1 MNIFTFLRLTQ
12 KFLWRNLRKGE
23 LTLLMLSL
31 IVATATI
38 TSVTVF
44 TSRIGNSI
52 NQEAASYLGAD
63 AKITGSMP
71 IPKDWQGDANALH
84 IKTANVTFFRAM
96 AFAETA
102 LTLVQVKAVSTDY
115 PLKGYLEISDGVTDV
130 NGSSDIHR
138 YTHGPDKG
146 TVWLASRLFDT
157 LSIQRND
164 VIKIGEKELVVAGV
178 IRKEPDSVQT
188 TFGFSPRVIMHIDDV
203 EATQAVQLGSRIN
216 YEWLLTGDKKNLVV
230 LEEEIQTKFGDHFKW
245 RGSKDANRQVNKT
258 MDRADRFL
266 LLGSSLSLLLAGVA
280 IALAVRRFIQRQT
293 STVAILKTLGVAPKI
308 ITAMYFLL
316 MSSLGFVAVCL
327 GCFIG
332 WILHLVILNLL
343 GDFIAKNL
351 APADISAYTVAAL
364 AVFITLMAFCFI
376 PLLELKNT
384 QPSAILR
391 DVTSRNMSV
400 MRSSMMGFVAIF
412 MVLVFFSGDIV
423 ITAGLGVGV
432 FLLAVLVFLVSRLL
446 IFVLSRSLRFKMPW
460 WRIGLVNIK
469 RHQPM
474 TSLQILIF
482 STVFMLVA
490 VLVEVRTG
498 LMTRWQNQI
507 PENAPNHFAFNI
519 FTDDLPRIQQYLSD
533 NDVQASAYYPMSRGR
548 IHAIN
553 GEPMFER
560 AIDKNSRMNYER
572 ELNLTWSTSLGVDNR
587 VVNGD
592 WWDVPSGESN
602 EAEASAEEQ
611 SLLISV
617 EEEYGK
623 GLHLQLNDEIEF
635 SVAGQKLTAKLAS
648 FRTVEWDSMN
658 PNFFVIFNQPFTI
671 NDTSNWVT
679 SFYVKP
685 DKAPTFVANFL
696 REFPNVSVL
705 ELEQTLKQIQE
716 IVRKVSSAVEFI
728 LWLVFISGLLILLIS
743 VQATLDSRKHESAL
757 YRVLGAPRQLVRNT
771 LIVEFAVVGFLS
783 GFIAAIGGEL
793 ILCVLQVRVFE
804 LGFSLH
810 GWLWLMTPLLGA
822 ALVGTSGYLST
833 RSVINASPLTVIRG
847 G

>member
-1 MNIFTFLRLTQ
+1 MNIVTFLRLTQ

-23 LTLLMLSL
+23 LTLLLLSL

-71 IPKDWQGDANALH
+71 IPKDWQGDATALH

-102 LTLVQVKAVSTDY
+102 LTLVQVKAVSAGY
-115 PLKGYLEISDGVTDV
+115 PLKGYLEISDDIT
-130 NGSSDIHR
+130 NASDPSGTQK
-138 YTHGPDKG
+138 YTHGPGKG
-146 TVWLASRLFDT
+146 TVWLASRLFNT
-157 LSIQRND
+157 LNIQRND
-164 VIKIGEKELVVAGV
+164 VIKIGEKELTVAGV

-216 YEWLLTGDKKNLVV
+216 YEWLLAGDKQDLIAF
-230 LEEEIQTKFGDHFKW
+230 EEKIETKLGDHFKW

-280 IALAVRRFIQRQT
+280 IALAIRRFIQRQT
-293 STVAILKTLGVAPKI
+293 STVAILKTLGVAPKD

-316 MSSLGFVAVCL
+316 MSSLGFVAVCV

-332 WILHLVILNLL
+332 WMLHLVILSLL
-343 GDFIAKNL
+343 GDFIATDL
-351 APADISAYTVAAL
+351 APADTSAYTIAAL

-376 PLLELKNT
+376 PLIELKNT

-400 MRSSMMGFVAIF
+400 MHSSIMGFVAIF
-412 MVLVFFSGDIV
+412 IVLVFFSGDIA
-423 ITAGLGVGV
+423 ITTGLGLGVL
-432 FLLAVLVFLVSRLL
+432 LLAVLVFLTSRLL
-446 IFVLSRSLRFKMPW
+446 IFLLSRSLRFSMPW

-490 VLVEVRTG
+490 VLIEVRTG

-507 PENAPNHFAFNI
+507 PEDAPNHFAFNI
-519 FTDDLPRIQQYLSD
+519 FTGDLPRIQQYLST
-533 NDVQASAYYPMSRGR
+533 NNIQASAYYPMSRGR

-553 GEPMFER
+553 GELMSDR
-560 AIDKNSRMNYER
+560 AKDKDSRMNYER
-572 ELNLTWSTSLGVDNR
+572 ELNLTWSTTLGADNTI
-587 VVNGD
+587 VKGD
-592 WWDVPSGESN
+592 WWNTPLDKSSK
-602 EAEASAEEQ
+602 ASKKDKP
-611 SLLISV
+611 LLISV

-623 GLHLQLNDEIEF
+623 GLNLQLNDTIEF
-635 SVAGQKLTAKLAS
+635 SIAGQKITAILTN

-658 PNFFVIFNQPFTI
+658 PNFFVIFNQPFTS

-679 SFYVKP
+679 SFYITS
-685 DKAPTFVANFL
+685 DEAPAFVADFL
-696 REFPNVSVL
+696 REFPSVSVL

-728 LWLVFISGLLILLIS
+728 LWLVLISGLLILLIS

-757 YRVLGAPRQLVRNT
+757 YRVLGAQRQLVRNT
-771 LIVEFAVVGFLS
+771 LIIEFAIVGFLS
-783 GFIAAIGGEL
+783 GFIAAIGAEL
-793 ILCVLQVRVFE
+793 ILYVLQVRVFE
-804 LGFSLH
+804 LDFSLH
-810 GWLWLMTPLLGA
+810 GWLWFMTPLLGA
-822 ALVGTSGYLST
+822 TLVGTSGYLST
-833 RSVINASPLTVIRG
+833 RSVINSSPLTVIRG

>member
-44 TSRIGNSI
+44 TSRIANSI

-71 IPKDWQGDANALH
+71 IPQAWLSDATALQ
-84 IKTANVTFFRAM
+84 ITTANVTFFRAM

-102 LTLVQVKAVSTDY
+102 LTLVQVKAVSPGY
-115 PLKGYLEISDGVTDV
+115 PLKGYLEISDSMT
-130 NGSSDIHR
+130 NANSSSNTHK
-138 YTHGPDKG
+138 YTHGPEKG
-146 TVWLASRLFDT
+146 TVWLASRLFNT
-157 LSIQRND
+157 LNIQLND
-164 VIKIGEKELVVAGV
+164 VIKIGEKELTVAGI
-178 IRKEPDSVQT
+178 IRKEPDSAQT

-203 EATQAVQLGSRIN
+203 AATQAVQLGSRIN
-216 YEWLLTGDKKNLVV
+216 YEWLLAGDKKNLIA
-230 LEEEIQTKFGDHFKW
+230 LEEKIETKLGDHFKW
-245 RGSKDANRQVNKT
+245 RGSKEANRQVNKT

-280 IALAVRRFIQRQT
+280 IALAIRRFIQRQT
-293 STVAILKTLGVAPKI
+293 STVAILKTLGVAPKV

-316 MSSLGFVAVCL
+316 VSSLGLFAVCV

-332 WILHLVILNLL
+332 WVLHLIILNLL
-343 GDFIAKNL
+343 GDFISANL
-351 APADISAYTVAAL
+351 ASADMSAYTIAAL
-364 AVFITLMAFCFI
+364 AVFVTLMAFCFI
-376 PLLELKNT
+376 PLIELKNT
-384 QPSAILR
+384 QPSVILR

-400 MRSSMMGFVAIF
+400 MYSSTMGFVAIF
-412 MVLVFFSGDIV
+412 IVLVFFSGNIV
-423 ITAGLGVGV
+423 ITIGLALGV
-432 FLLAVLVFLVSRLL
+432 LLLTTLVFLISRLL
-446 IFVLSRSLRFKMPW
+446 IFVLSRSLRFNMPW

-498 LMTRWQNQI
+498 LMSRWQDQI

-519 FTDDLPRIQQYLSD
+519 FTDDLPRIKQYLR
-533 NDVQASAYYPMSRGR
+533 NNNIQASAYYPMSRGR
-548 IHAIN
+548 IYAIN
-553 GEPMFER
+553 GELMSER
-560 AIDKNSRMNYER
+560 AKDKNSRMNYER
-572 ELNLTWSTSLGVDNR
+572 ELNLTWSTTLGVDN
-587 VVNGD
+587 NITEGS
-592 WWDVPSGESN
+592 WWGTHLDESN
-602 EAEASAEEQ
+602 TMLKKNSP
-611 SLLISV
+611 LRISV

-623 GLHLQLNDEIEF
+623 GLNLQLNDEIEF
-635 SVAGQKLTAKLAS
+635 SIAGQKITATLTS

-671 NDTSNWVT
+671 NDASNWVT
-679 SFYVKP
+679 SFHIAS
-685 DKAPTFVANFL
+685 DKAPTFVTGFL
-696 REFPNVSVL
+696 REFPSVSVL

-757 YRVLGAPRQLVRNT
+757 YRVLGAQRQLVRNT
-771 LIVEFAVVGFLS
+771 LIIEFAIVGFLS
-783 GFIAAIGGEL
+783 GFIAAIGSEL
-793 ILCVLQVRVFE
+793 ILCILQVRVFE
-804 LGFSLH
+804 LGLSFH
-810 GWLWLMTPLLGA
+810 GWLWIATPLLGA

-833 RSVINASPLTVIRG
+833 RSVINSSPLTIIRG

>member
-1 MNIFTFLRLTQ
+1 MNIVTFLRLTQ

-23 LTLLMLSL
+23 LTLLLLSL
-31 IVATATI
+31 VVATATI

-44 TSRIGNSI
+44 TNRIGNSI
-52 NQEAASYLGAD
+52 NQEASSYLGAD

-71 IPKDWQGDANALH
+71 IPKDWHDDATALH

-102 LTLVQVKAVSTDY
+102 LTLVQVKAVSTSY
-115 PLKGYLEISDGVTDV
+115 PLKGYLEVSDDTANTSGP
-130 NGSSDIHR
+130 SSSQK
-138 YTHGPDKG
+138 YTHGPEKG
-146 TVWLASRLFDT
+146 TVWLASRLFNT
-157 LSIQRND
+157 LNIQRND
-164 VIKIGEKELVVAGV
+164 VIKIGEKELTVAGV

-188 TFGFSPRVIMHIDDV
+188 TFGFSPRVIIHIDDV

-216 YEWLLTGDKKNLVV
+216 YEWLLAGDKQDLIAF
-230 LEEEIQTKFGDHFKW
+230 EEKIETKLGDHFKW

-280 IALAVRRFIQRQT
+280 IALAIRRFIQRQT
-293 STVAILKTLGVAPKI
+293 STVAILKTLGVAPKD

-316 MSSLGFVAVCL
+316 MSSLGFAAVCV

-343 GDFIAKNL
+343 GDFIATDL
-351 APADISAYTVAAL
+351 APADTSAYTIAAL

-376 PLLELKNT
+376 PLIELKNT

-400 MRSSMMGFVAIF
+400 MHSSIMGFVAIF
-412 MVLVFFSGDIV
+412 IVLVFFSGDIA
-423 ITAGLGVGV
+423 ITTGLGLGVL
-432 FLLAVLVFLVSRLL
+432 LLAVLVFLTSRLL
-446 IFVLSRSLRFKMPW
+446 IFLLSRSLRFSMPW

-482 STVFMLVA
+482 STVFMLVT
-490 VLVEVRTG
+490 VLIEVRTG

-507 PENAPNHFAFNI
+507 PEDAPNHFAFNI
-519 FTDDLPRIQQYLSD
+519 FTNDLPRIQQHLST
-533 NDVQASAYYPMSRGR
+533 NNIQASAYYPMSRGR

-553 GEPMFER
+553 GELMSDR
-560 AIDKNSRMNYER
+560 AKDKDSRMNYER
-572 ELNLTWSTSLGVDNR
+572 ELNLTWSTTLGVDNTI
-587 VVNGD
+587 VEGD
-592 WWDVPSGESN
+592 WWNTPLDKSN
-602 EAEASAEEQ
+602 KAPKEDKP
-611 SLLISV
+611 LLISV

-623 GLHLQLNDEIEF
+623 GLNLQLNDTIEF
-635 SVAGQKLTAKLAS
+635 SIAGQKITAILTN

-658 PNFFVIFNQPFTI
+658 PNFFVIFNQPFTS

-679 SFYVKP
+679 SFYITS
-685 DKAPTFVANFL
+685 DEAPTFVADFL
-696 REFPNVSVL
+696 REFPSVSVL

-728 LWLVFISGLLILLIS
+728 LWLVLISGLLILLIS

-757 YRVLGAPRQLVRNT
+757 YRVLGAQRQLVRNT
-771 LIVEFAVVGFLS
+771 LIIEFAIVGFLS
-783 GFIAAIGGEL
+783 GFIAAIGAEL
-793 ILCVLQVRVFE
+793 ILYVLQVRVFE
-804 LGFSLH
+804 LDFSLH
-810 GWLWLMTPLLGA
+810 GWLWFMTPLLSA

-833 RSVINASPLTVIRG
+833 RSVINSSPLTVIRG

>member
-23 LTLLMLSL
+23 LTLLLLSL

-71 IPKDWQGDANALH
+71 IPKTWLGDATALQ

-102 LTLVQVKAVSTDY
+102 LTLVQVKAVSTNY
-115 PLKGYLEISDGVTDV
+115 PLKGHLEISEDV
-130 NGSSDIHR
+130 AHVNAPSKLHK
-138 YTHGPDKG
+138 YTHGPEKG
-146 TVWLASRLFDT
+146 TVWLASRLFNT
-157 LSIQRND
+157 LKIQRND
-164 VIKIGEKELVVAGV
+164 VIKIGEKELTVAGV
-178 IRKEPDSVQT
+178 IQKEPDSVQT

-216 YEWLLTGDKKNLVV
+216 YEWLLAGDKKDLIAF
-230 LEEEIQTKFGDHFKW
+230 EEKIETKLGDHFKW

-280 IALAVRRFIQRQT
+280 IALAIRRFIQRQT

-316 MSSLGFVAVCL
+316 ITSLGFAAVCM
-327 GCFIG
+327 GCLIG
-332 WILHLVILNLL
+332 WGLHLVILNLL
-343 GDFIAKNL
+343 GDFIATNL
-351 APADISAYTVAAL
+351 ASADMSAYMIAAL

-400 MRSSMMGFVAIF
+400 IHSSIMGFVAIF
-412 MVLVFFSGDIV
+412 AVLVFFSGDIV
-423 ITAGLGVGV
+423 ITTGLALGIL
-432 FLLAVLVFLVSRLL
+432 LLAVLVFFVSRLF
-446 IFVLSRSLRFKMPW
+446 IFMLSRSLRFSMPW

-507 PENAPNHFAFNI
+507 PEDAPNHFAFNI
-519 FTDDLPRIQQYLSD
+519 FTDDLPRIQQYLST
-533 NDVQASAYYPMSRGR
+533 NNIQASAYYPMSRGR

-553 GEPMFER
+553 GELMSER
-560 AIDKNSRMNYER
+560 AKDKDSRMNYER
-572 ELNLTWSTSLGVDNR
+572 ELNLTWSTTLGVDNN
-587 VVNGD
+587 VIEGD
-592 WWDVPSGESN
+592 WWDAPIN
-602 EAEASAEEQ
+602 KAHNASTQ
-611 SLLISV
+611 DQPLRISV

-623 GLHLQLNDEIEF
+623 GLNLQLNDKIEF
-635 SVAGQKLTAKLAS
+635 SVAGQKLTATLAS

-671 NDTSNWVT
+671 NDASNWVT
-679 SFYVKP
+679 SFYVTP
-685 DKAPTFVANFL
+685 DKASTFVADFL
-696 REFPNVSVL
+696 REFPSVSIL

-716 IVRKVSSAVEFI
+716 IVYKVSSAVEFI

-743 VQATLDSRKHESAL
+743 IQATLDSRKHESAL
-757 YRVLGAPRQLVRNT
+757 YRVLGAQRQLVRNT
-771 LIVEFAVVGFLS
+771 LIIEFAVVGFIS
-783 GFIAAIGGEL
+783 GFIAAIGAEL
-793 ILCVLQVRVFE
+793 ILSVLQVRVFE

-810 GWLWLMTPLLGA
+810 GWLWLITPLLGA
-822 ALVGTSGYLST
+822 TLVGTSGYLST
-833 RSVINASPLTVIRG
+833 RSVINSSPLTVIRSS
-847 G
+847 